1 MDIAA
6 QSDRRNR
13 VYRIHREAYRDQF
26 SRDPDFTNVGSEED
40 RTIRSREILCHGL
53 AFLAGDEHD
62 IRLANT
68 LIRGTPKVNNHFNP
82 IIAAEILLRYQ
93 DVLEP
98 STKEALTAIINDGLP
113 EAIDASLAVTGVH
126 NFSMMRAFLF
136 LAASQLLETYRVSYE
151 LHSIPEVYN
160 RMRLRR
166 FGMNVLRLLELQL
179 ERTDLCNEFNSP
191 TYSPISLWAA
201 AEIVNLIDYPP
212 ACEAARRIEGRLW
225 HELLAFHHP
234 LLKQLS
240 GPHSRGYAVDLVGHA
255 SGWKLLCAFLGL
267 DGDTSV
273 ADLLYPP
280 LPGQIIHCGDISFQ
294 RCIACWSIQ
303 ADYHLPE
310 DALAEF
316 NRREYPYSF
325 SGDYEVPGQGFKRS
339 NGKVILNVEGDFV
352 QPDGEGTA
360 SCYQSR
366 AFSVGTMTEP
376 VYRQYQPCQI
386 IYKLKDTTL
395 PLGGTRSI
403 TTTMFTRDPFGS
415 GADVAGN
422 DDLAPFIPNNGKFEI
437 SRDGPEIEGSVR
449 PAHWSPYC
457 DSGEGCDEISLNF
470 LISEHLPLN
479 TPVEMIS
486 LDGRPYDGG
495 TLKTRSNEA
504 VLVLMDGA
512 VEVTWTITSRE
523 ECEFSIVRQRGF
535 LRCAATLY
543 QGDPVMFTPE
553 ELDRMRLAFSI
564 RIEER

>member
-136 LAASQLLETYRVSYE
+136 MAASQLLETYRVSYE

-225 HELLAFHHP
+225 RELLAFHHP

-240 GPHSRGYAVDLVGHA
+240 GPYSRAYTVDMVGHA
-255 SGWKLLCAFLGL
+255 SSWKLLCGFLGL
-267 DGDTSV
+267 DGDVSV
-273 ADLLYPP
+273 AELLYPP
-280 LPGQIIHCGDISFQ
+280 APGQIIHCGDLAFQ
-294 RCIACWSIQ
+294 RCMACWSIR
-303 ADYHLPE
+303 ADYHPPE
-310 DALAEF
+310 DALTEF
-316 NRREYPYSF
+316 NRREYPYTY
-325 SGDYEVPGQGFKRS
+325 SGSYEVHGQGFKRS
-339 NGKVILNVEGDFV
+339 NGKVVLNVEGDFM
-352 QPDGEGTA
+352 QQDGRGVA
-360 SCYQSR
+360 SCYQSEV
-366 AFSVGTMTEP
+366 FSVGTMTEP
-376 VYRQYQPCQI
+376 VYRQSCQI
-386 IYKLKDTTL
+386 IYQLSDTTR

-403 TTTMFTRDPFGS
+403 TTAMFTRDPFG
-415 GADVAGN
+415 GGN
-422 DDLAPFIPNNGKFEI
+422 DVVGDDELPHFLPNNGRFEI
-437 SRDGPEIEGSVR
+437 SHNGPEIEGSVK
-449 PAHWSPYC
+449 PEHWAPYC
-457 DSGEGCDEISLNF
+457 DSAAGCDEISLNF

-479 TPVEMIS
+479 TPVEMIC
-486 LDGRPYDGG
+486 LDSRPYDGG
-495 TLKTRSNEA
+495 TLRTRAKEA
-504 VLVLMDGA
+504 TFVLIDGA
-512 VEVTWTITSRE
+512 VKVTWAVTS
-523 ECEFSIVRQRGF
+523 CEDTEFCVLRQKGF
-535 LRCAATLY
+535 LRCAAIMHR
-543 QGDPVMFTPE
+543 GDPVMFTPD
-553 ELDRMRLAFSI
+553 ELDRMRLTFSI
-564 RIEER
+564 RVEER